1 MSQPLQRTNQSP
13 RLSRWRYWCVLQQ
26 FWSTALASQ
35 VEYRVNVL
43 VDLVGMAGN
52 LCGSLFLL
60 SLFFR
65 QGKVALGG
73 WSWPAAVVVLG
84 VYTMLEGLAA
94 VLLRPN
100 LGQLVRHVQE
110 GTLDFVLLKPLDS
123 QFWISFRT
131 VSPAGFPDLWAGMA
145 LVVWGAHASGTP
157 PSPSIVLTTAAMLL
171 SSAIILYSLWFLI
184 AATTIWFV
192 KTWNATEVLRALLGA
207 GRYPRE
213 AFPPNLRLLF
223 TLVLPVTFLTTVP
236 AEAVLGQVRIA
247 WVLASFGVAAL
258 ALTTSRAFWKFA
270 LRFYTSASS

>member
-1 MSQPLQRTNQSP
+1 MSDPFQARNRPP
-13 RLSRWRYWCVLQQ
+13 RLAPWRYWRVLQQ

-35 VEYRVNVL
+35 VEYRVNIL
-43 VDLVGMAGN
+43 VDLLGMAGN

-65 QGKVALGG
+65 QGQLGLGG

-94 VLLRPN
+94 LLLRPN

-123 QFWISFRT
+123 QFWVSFRT
-131 VSPAGFPDLWAGMA
+131 LSPAGFPDLLAGMA
-145 LVVWGAHASGTP
+145 LVVWGAHASDTP
-157 PSPSIVLTTAAMLL
+157 RSPWIVLTTAAMLL
-171 SSAIILYSLWFLI
+171 SSAMILYSLWFVI

-207 GRYPRE
+207 GRYPRQ
-213 AFPPNLRLLF
+213 AFPPGLRLLF

-236 AEAVLGQVRIA
+236 AEAVLGQVSIT
-247 WVLASFGVAAL
+247 WLLASCAVAAL
-258 ALTTSRAFWKFA
+258 GLTTSRAFWNFA